1 MTQGQRLPARY
12 NGKKERSIQE
22 MPAPIDRSQKEK
34 IAALSQLHNNSEVA
48 RKAGVNRE
56 TVAKIKREYEASND
70 ERFLQ
75 SVDAIKKTLTEGL
88 ARQALKLSQRI
99 DEGLSSEALEVK
111 TTGHIR
117 DLAVAQGI
125 THQRWHDLADPKEP
139 LTNSINLFLASGAPA
154 PHTTIEV
161 HPSEARGLAASLE
174 ERARGDAQ
182 RGISE
187 GGRKKSESPP
197 G

>member
-1 MTQGQRLPARY
+1 MG
-12 NGKKERSIQE
+12 
-22 MPAPIDRSQKEK
+22 APIDRSQKEQ
-34 IAALSQLHNNSEVA
+34 IAAMAQIHKNNSKVA
-48 RKAGVNRE
+48 RQEGVTRA
-56 TVAKIKREYEASND
+56 TVSKINKEYETGKDKA
-70 ERFLQ
+70 FVQ
-75 SVDAIKKTLTEGL
+75 AVDAVKKSVEDRMCEGL
-88 ARQALKLSQRI
+88 AKQALKLGQRI

-125 THQRWHDLADPKEP
+125 SIQRYREISDPQQSIN
-139 LTNSINLFLASGAPA
+139 NSIKLFLASGEPA

-174 ERARGDAQ
+174 ARARGAAK
-182 RGISE
+182 RGISA
-187 GGRKKSESPP
+187 GRRKESESPP